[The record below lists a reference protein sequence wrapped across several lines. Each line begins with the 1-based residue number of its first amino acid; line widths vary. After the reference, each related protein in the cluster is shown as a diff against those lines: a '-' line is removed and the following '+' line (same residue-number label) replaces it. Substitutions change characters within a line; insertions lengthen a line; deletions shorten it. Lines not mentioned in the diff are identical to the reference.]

1 VEKNSKADRARQF
14 MPFAALRGFEELIR
28 RQTEEPTPR
37 RELSEYEA
45 DQLSRRLARVEKGD
59 LVRVRYYQT
68 ERYVTLEGM
77 VSDIDFAARHLRVI
91 KTNVPFDDLLQIE
104 KI

>member
-1 VEKNSKADRARQF
+1 MEKNSKADRARQF

-28 RQTEEPTPR
+28 RQTEEPMPR
-37 RELSEYEA
+37 HELSEYEA
-45 DQLSRRLARVEKGD
+45 EQLSRRLARIEKGD

-104 KI
+104 KM